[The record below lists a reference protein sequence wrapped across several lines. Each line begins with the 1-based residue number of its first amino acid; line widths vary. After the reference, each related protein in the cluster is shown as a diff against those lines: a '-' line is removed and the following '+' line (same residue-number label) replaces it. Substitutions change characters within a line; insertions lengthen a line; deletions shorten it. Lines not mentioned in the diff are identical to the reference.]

1 MAKNNAVIHVHTP
14 FVLTLP
20 DGSRR
25 EFVKG
30 RHARGGRR
38 CHALVHSCARQEVSV
53 GKATDARNEV
63 KNAKESKSA
72 SGK

>member
-30 RHARGGRR
+30 RHAVEEDV
-38 CHALVHSCARQEVSV
+38 AVQ
-53 GKATDARNEV
+53 RNG
-63 KNAKESKSA
+63 ESYRLQC
-72 SGK
+72 